1 MIRTLLTV
9 VAFTYLGVLLGELPM
24 GKSTLGKVVM
34 KESKSA
40 LSWSGEKASTFMAY
54 AGLGD
59 FKEAKKPRRVEQD
72 PEGLTVLDKEALR
85 KILE

>member
-1 MIRTLLTV
+1 MIRTLLIV
-9 VAFTYLGVLLGELPM
+9 LAFTYIGLLLGELPV
-24 GKSTLGKVVM
+24 GKSTLGKVVL

-40 LSWSGEKASTFMAY
+40 LNWSGEKASHFMAY
-54 AGLGD
+54 AGFGD
-59 FKEAKKPRRVEQD
+59 VKEVKKARRVEQD